1 MKKRLGGRV
10 KYCLT
15 GSAPISKDV
24 IDFLK
29 ICFCCPI
36 FEGYGQTECC
46 GAASITHQDDPL
58 SGHVGGVLPTFL
70 LKLEDVPEMNY
81 FSTDTDEE
89 GTSYPRGEICY
100 KGESNF
106 IGYFKEPE
114 KTAETLDRDGWLH
127 TGDVGELQ
135 PNGALRIIDR
145 KKNIFKLSQGEYIAS
160 EKLELLY
167 SKSKYIAQMF
177 IYGDSLQNYIVAIIV
192 PDKEQVLKDFECDHE
207 HYQTYINSS
216 EFKQEITQWFKQVR
230 EEQKLN
236 SLEVPKQ
243 FYCTD
248 DEFKVEDGTLTPT
261 FKLIR
266 GQARAKFYDQIKEMY
281 EGAKLQGE

>member
-10 KYCLT
+10 RFCIT
-15 GSAPISKDV
+15 GSAPISSDV

-29 ICFCCPI
+29 IAFCCPI
-36 FEGYGQTECC
+36 YEGYGQTECT
-46 GAASITHQDDPL
+46 GAASITQNKDPH
-58 SGHVGGVLPTFL
+58 SGHVGGVLPTLL
-70 LKLEDVPEMNY
+70 LKLEDVPEMDY
-81 FSTDTDEE
+81 FSTDTNDE
-89 GTSYPRGEICY
+89 GVSYPRGEVCY
-100 KGESNF
+100 KGSANF

-114 KTAETLDRDGWLH
+114 KTAETLDQEGWLH
-127 TGDVGELQ
+127 TGDIGELQ

-160 EKLELLY
+160 EKLELLF
-167 SKSKYIAQMF
+167 SKSPYIAQMF
-177 IYGDSLQNYIVAIIV
+177 IYGDSLQSYIVAIIV
-192 PDKEQVLKDFECDHE
+192 PDKEAVLKHFDCDSE

-216 EFKQEITQWFKQVR
+216 EFKQELAQWFKQVR

-236 SLEVPKQ
+236 SLEIPKQ

-266 GQARAKFYDQIKEMY
+266 GQAKNKFIDQIKDMY
-281 EGAKLQGE
+281 DGAKLQGE